1 MGTFVPE
8 TFNVEVVVLVDMHHA
23 GNVVR
28 ERAFNKP
35 LIDDVVDAVVF
46 RVGALMEV
54 AADKGQN
61 AAALFHGID
70 DFCGVLH
77 EEGVGGCSASFRPR
91 C

>member
-61 AAALFHGID
+61 AAALFH
-70 DFCGVLH
+70 
-77 EEGVGGCSASFRPR
+77 P
-91 C
+91 

>member
-46 RVGALMEV
+46 RVSALMEV

-61 AAALFHGID
+61 AAALLHGID
-70 DFCGVLH
+70 DICGVLH
-77 EEGVGGCSASFRPR
+77 E
-91 C
+91 

>member
-28 ERAFNKP
+28 ERTFNQA

-54 AADKGQN
+54 AADKG
-61 AAALFHGID
+61 
-70 DFCGVLH
+70 
-77 EEGVGGCSASFRPR
+77 PR